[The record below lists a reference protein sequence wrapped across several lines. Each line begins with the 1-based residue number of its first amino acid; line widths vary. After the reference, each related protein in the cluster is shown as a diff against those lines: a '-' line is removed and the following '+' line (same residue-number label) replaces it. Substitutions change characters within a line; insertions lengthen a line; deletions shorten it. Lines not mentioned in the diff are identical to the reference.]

1 MEQSIGA
8 VFADTL
14 AEAGI
19 RFVFGMPGGCTP
31 FLYDG
36 LIDRAGEI
44 RTVLARHEGGA
55 AVMADAHA
63 RITGKPALLMGQ
75 GAWIGTS
82 GGYGILESYLSGLP
96 MVVVADLSDYFSLP
110 LHGPY
115 QNGSG
120 DYGGF
125 DLPAMLRAMT
135 KFTTVA
141 GNASEFV
148 HGLRLAVKHAVT
160 GRPGPAAVLIKW
172 NVAFEQVDLESVSPR
187 VYPLSG
193 HLRTAPPCI
202 SPEDAD
208 RVARLLRDAASP
220 LVIAGQGARLS
231 RASVEILELAEF
243 LGAPVATTYLGKSAV
258 AETHDCAVGTMG
270 PIGQSA
276 ANRAIARADL
286 ILAVGTSLAPE
297 NTNWMAADY
306 IRPDRQKIVQI
317 DVEPLRAGWTY
328 PLELGVTSDA
338 RLALQAVLRSLRA
351 LGRPPAAEERLA
363 ALLRAKED
371 ARCFREDTLL
381 SDAVPIAPERVV
393 KAVNDAVGPE
403 DLVVLDGGN
412 NRMWFAHHFRCLAP
426 GQILAGGGVAAVGYG
441 PPAALGAQLTCP
453 DRRVICASGD
463 GGMMMHLYALE
474 MARDLDLPV
483 TFVVLNNACLGNIR
497 DYQPPD
503 RRISTDYSRPDF
515 RKIAEGFGIHAAR
528 VEQPAGLDA
537 CLREALETKGP
548 ALVDV
553 VVDDAAHFRLMTNPK
568 GA

>member
-1 MEQSIGA
+1 MAKSIGE
-8 VFADTL
+8 VFADIL
-14 AEAGI
+14 EEAGI

-36 LIDRAGEI
+36 LVDRGGRI
-44 RTVLARHEGGA
+44 RAVLARHEGGA
-55 AVMADAHA
+55 AAMADAHA

-82 GGYGILESYLSGLP
+82 GGYGILESRLSGLP

-160 GRPGPAAVLIKW
+160 GRPGPAAVLVKW
-172 NVAFEQVDLESVSPR
+172 NVAFEQVDLAALSPR
-187 VYPLSG
+187 AYPLAG
-193 HLRTAPPCI
+193 HLRTSPPCI
-202 SPEDAD
+202 SLKDAAL
-208 RVARLLRDAASP
+208 VARMLHQAASP
-220 LVIAGQGARLS
+220 VLIAGQGARLA
-231 RASVEILELAEF
+231 RASAEILELAEF
-243 LGAPVATTYLGKSAV
+243 LGAPVATSYLGKSAV

-306 IRPDRQKIVQI
+306 IRPDMQRIVQI
-317 DVEPLRAGWTY
+317 DVDPLRAGWTY
-328 PLELGVTSDA
+328 PVEMGITSDA
-338 RLALQAVLRSLRA
+338 RLALRAVLEALRG
-351 LGRPPAAEERLA
+351 LGRPAGAEERRA
-363 ALLRAKED
+363 ALRREKEER
-371 ARCFREDTLL
+371 RCFCEEILT

-393 KAVNDAVGPE
+393 KAVNDTVGPE
-403 DLVVLDGGN
+403 DLLVLDGGN
-412 NRMWFAHHFRCLAP
+412 NRMWFAHHFRCQAP
-426 GQILAGGGVAAVGYG
+426 GQVLAGGGAAAVGYG
-441 PPAALGAQLTCP
+441 PPAALGAQITCP
-453 DRRVICASGD
+453 DRRVLCACGD

-474 MARDLDLPV
+474 MARDLGLPV
-483 TFVVLNNACLGNIR
+483 TFVVLNNACLGNIQ

-503 RRISTDYSRPDF
+503 RRIATGYGRPDF
-515 RKIAEGFGIHAAR
+515 RKIAEGFGVHAAR
-528 VEQPAGLDA
+528 VERPGDLDG
-537 CLREALETKGP
+537 CLREALETEGP

-553 VVDDAAHFRLMTNPK
+553 VVDAAAHFRLMTNPK